1 MEGGKEGAYVGEV
14 KDVVGL
20 VKDDRIVGLGTH
32 TRVKEAV
39 LANPVGEVG
48 VLLQRGQRKR
58 HLGSAA
64 EQERE
69 RKRRDRGNR
78 ARGGGGRRERE
89 RCSSQAPY
97 RRNPTTSPK
106 ADFTVI
112 VIIIIIILIIINNC
126 DRFNEDGDQ
135 LFWI

>member
-78 ARGGGGRRERE
+78 ARGGGRRERE

-112 VIIIIIILIIINNC
+112 VIIIILIIINNC

-135 LFWI
+135 LF